1 MKKTLFALLLLFPL
15 MLSAQGGEVVFSQ
28 KGGVYSNP
36 FTVSLQCT
44 NSQYLIHYTLNGAT
58 PTAASPTY
66 SQPFSLGPHLYST
79 SNFYTIP
86 TAPENHIYMPESV
99 LRAIVI
105 RAAAFDA
112 NGNRVS
118 PVVTQSYFIKSLNC
132 DLHQLPVISLC
143 ADSAALFDQDTG
155 ILVPGVHFDPENPD
169 WTGNYYENGRAWERL
184 CNVEYYGA
192 GNGGFNQQAGLRTHG
207 GNGRRHQQ
215 KGLKIYA
222 REEYGKKRFVHK
234 IFDDCDVVRFKHLAL
249 KPFVSAWNESG
260 LTDCLSGRIGRNLD
274 LDVLAARPA
283 VLFINGEYWGIYYIQ
298 ERSDERY
305 LENHYNINPDACV
318 IVGNWWGLPEA
329 GDPANFNTLM
339 DWVEN
344 ADLSDSTAY
353 SYIESQI
360 DIHNFIDYQIYEI
373 FSANT
378 DWPVNNMRCWQ
389 IDGRKWRWIFYDGDG
404 CFLFPAF
411 DGFAHATS
419 ESTQEWPTNA
429 HSTLMFRK
437 LLQNKQFQQ
446 QFVTRYNELSN
457 RHLAYNYTG
466 RYLREIQSEIEN
478 EVSQQSQRF
487 GTPKSMQSWRSDC
500 KAVDRFLK
508 QRPDNMHK
516 DILDFFHL
524 KEEPL
529 PVAFAVFPNPAS
541 KQITIQFPADHFGLM
556 EVRIA
561 NMSGQCCFS
570 HIYAFQEGNN
580 SIQIDVQNLRAG
592 TYILMTEGKRIKIV
606 IEN

>member
-1 MKKTLFALLLLFPL
+1 MKRLFLSFLLLFPL
-15 MLSAQGGEVVFSQ
+15 VLWAQWDEVVFSQ
-28 KGGVYSNP
+28 KGGVYDNP
-36 FTVSLQCT
+36 FSVSLQCA
-44 NSQYLIHYTLNGAT
+44 NPQYSIHYTLNGSM
-58 PTAASPTY
+58 PTISSPVY
-66 SQPFSLGPHLYST
+66 LQPFLLGSHLYSN
-79 SNFYTIP
+79 SNIYTIP

-99 LRAIVI
+99 LKAIVI

-112 NGNRVS
+112 DGNRVS

-132 DLHQLPVISLC
+132 DLHHLPVVSLC
-143 ADSAALFDQDTG
+143 ADSAALFDQDSG
-155 ILVPGVHFDPENPD
+155 ILVPGVHFNPENPE
-169 WTGNYYENGRAWERL
+169 WTGNYYESGREWERL
-184 CNVEYYGA
+184 CNVEYYGP

-222 REEYGKKRFVHK
+222 REEYGKKRFVYK
-234 IFDDCDVVRFKHLAL
+234 IFDDCDVIGFKHLAL

-260 LTDCLSGRIGRNLD
+260 LQDCLSGRIGRNLD
-274 LDVLAARPA
+274 LDVLAARPV
-283 VLFINGEYWGIYYIQ
+283 VLFLNGEYWGIYYIQ
-298 ERSDERY
+298 ERSDDRY
-305 LENHYNINPDACV
+305 LENHYDIEPDDCV

-329 GDPANFNTLM
+329 GDPANFNALM

-344 ADLSDSTAY
+344 ADLSDSTSY

-389 IDGRKWRWIFYDGDG
+389 SDGRKWRWIYYDGDA
-404 CFLFPAF
+404 CFLYPSF

-437 LLQNKQFQQ
+437 LLQNKPFQQ
-446 QFVTRYNELSN
+446 QFITRYNELSN

-466 RYLREIQSEIEN
+466 RHLHDLQSEIEN
-478 EVSQQSQRF
+478 EISRQSQRF
-487 GTPKSMQSWRSDC
+487 GVPKNMLSWKSDC
-500 KAVDRFLK
+500 KVVDKFLK
-508 QRPDNMHK
+508 QRPDIMYEH
-516 DILDFFHL
+516 IRDFFHL
-524 KEEPL
+524 NDD
-529 PVAFAVFPNPAS
+529 PVPVSFVVFPNPAS
-541 KQITIQFPADHFGLM
+541 KQLNLLFSSDHFGMM
-556 EVRIA
+556 EVKIV
-561 NMSGQCCFS
+561 NLLGQCCYY
-570 HIYAFQEGNN
+570 HIYAYEEGNN
-580 SIQIDVQNLRAG
+580 SIQIDVQALRAG
-592 TYILMTEGKRIKIV
+592 TYILITDGNRTKIV